1 MILDPLIMRALYSRV
16 SYANHL
22 QLGNKLLCFS
32 SKLLWFPSNL
42 AAFVFVNNP
51 VLNGENK
58 YSNNKAK
65 ANVTTSDYFHVDLI
79 LIDECLV

>member
-22 QLGNKLLCFS
+22 QLGNKLLWFS
-32 SKLLWFPSNL
+32 SNL

-51 VLNGENK
+51 FLNGENK

-65 ANVTTSDYFHVDLI
+65 ANVTTSDYFHMDLI